1 MFALTV
7 LQTTNNASE
16 EWPGDFINDL
26 TILIC
31 SGDDDAIS

>member
-16 EWPGDFINDL
+16 VWPGDFINDL
-26 TILIC
+26 TMLIC